1 MSDFQFTVGVIAAL
15 GAMGMLIV
23 GALGDRAL
31 QRDKERFK
39 DQ

>member
-1 MSDFQFTVGVIAAL
+1 MSDFQFTIAVTAAL
-15 GAMGMLIV
+15 GALGMLIV